1 MRLINARF
9 ARESKFFWNER
20 AASLEAQTTQPIQDH
35 AEMGYSGV
43 DGAPDINDLL
53 AKLNAL
59 DYYQELSAWAPKF
72 RLFNL
77 NHLSLYKLPKM
88 MIRNFA
94 LFVLIGC
101 ATLAY
106 GQSQKH
112 PKLSTPQLVDFKV

>member
-59 DYYQELSAWAPKF
+59 DYYQELSAWAYNQSNSK
-72 RLFNL
+72 
-77 NHLSLYKLPKM
+77 KLLTEKDLQECLGG
-88 MIRNFA
+88 F
-94 LFVLIGC
+94 
-101 ATLAY
+101 Y
-106 GQSQKH
+106 QKH
-112 PKLSTPQLVDFKV
+112 TVF